1 MKFPVQY
8 KFTTFIP
15 LLSHLTHMRRLILAA
30 LIFLVLIVCGCSQ
43 PVTPVATPTPMLT
56 PSPVVTTQLT
66 LTPSVSPTP
75 YQMQINVTAWQKGTD
90 VNVQYNGGADAAYL
104 TALKI
109 QIDNFNGQ
117 NVMRTIDYPVV
128 GNTYTF
134 TYMGTANADRVN
146 VVGVFKGGTEQT
158 VLLAYV

>member
-1 MKFPVQY
+1 
-8 KFTTFIP
+8 
-15 LLSHLTHMRRLILAA
+15 MRRLILAA
-30 LIFLVLIVCGCSQ
+30 LIFLALIVCGCSQ
-43 PVTPVATPTPMLT
+43 PVTPVATPAP
-56 PSPVVTTQLT
+56 T
-66 LTPSVSPTP
+66 LTPGVTTIPAVLPKVSLTP

-117 NVMRTIDYPVV
+117 NVKRTIDYPVV

-134 TYMGTANADRVN
+134 TYMGTADADRVN
-146 VVGVFKGGTEQT
+146 VVGVFQGGTEQT
-158 VLLAYV
+158 VLFVYL

>member
-1 MKFPVQY
+1 
-8 KFTTFIP
+8 
-15 LLSHLTHMRRLILAA
+15 MRR
-30 LIFLVLIVCGCSQ
+30 LIFLVLIVLALVVSGCSQ

-56 PSPVVTTQLT
+56 PLPVVTTQLT
-66 LTPSVSPTP
+66 LLPLVSRTP

-117 NVMRTIDYPVV
+117 NVKRTIDYPVV
-128 GNTYTF
+128 GNMYTF
-134 TYMGTANADRVN
+134 TYMGTADADRVN
-146 VVGVFKGGTEQT
+146 VVGVFQGGTEQT
-158 VLLAYV
+158 VLFIYL

>member
-1 MKFPVQY
+1 
-8 KFTTFIP
+8 
-15 LLSHLTHMRRLILAA
+15 MRRLILAA
-30 LIFLVLIVCGCSQ
+30 LIFLTLIVCGCSQ
-43 PVTPVATPTPMLT
+43 PVTPVATPAP
-56 PSPVVTTQLT
+56 T
-66 LTPSVSPTP
+66 LTPGVTTIPVLLPKVSLTP

-117 NVMRTIDYPVV
+117 NVKRMIDYPVV

-134 TYMGTANADRVN
+134 TYMGTADADRVN
-146 VVGVFKGGTEQT
+146 VVGVFQGGTEQT
-158 VLLAYV
+158 VLFVYL

>member
-1 MKFPVQY
+1 
-8 KFTTFIP
+8 
-15 LLSHLTHMRRLILAA
+15 MRRLILVA
-30 LIFLVLIVCGCSQ
+30 LIFLSFIVCGCSQ
-43 PVTPVATPTPMLT
+43 PATPVAVPTLT
-56 PSPVVTTQLT
+56 PSPVITAPLT
-66 LTPSVSPTP
+66 VLPKVSLTP

-117 NVMRTIDYPVV
+117 NVKRTINYPVV

-134 TYMGTANADRVN
+134 TYMGTADADRVN
-146 VVGVFKGGTEQT
+146 VVGVFQGGTEQT
-158 VLLAYV
+158 VLFVYL